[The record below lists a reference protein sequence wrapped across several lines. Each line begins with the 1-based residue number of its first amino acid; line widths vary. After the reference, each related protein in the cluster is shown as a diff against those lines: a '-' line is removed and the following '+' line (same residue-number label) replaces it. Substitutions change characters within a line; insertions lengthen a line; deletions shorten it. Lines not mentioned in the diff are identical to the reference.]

1 MMEKLTDQE
10 KKAIKQAINELGYFD
25 VAENEETLCEWYENG
40 TASINTARNGRTVA
54 WVLLESAEKAVYV
67 DTLEE
72 LTEEEIES
80 ELC

>member
-1 MMEKLTDQE
+1 MEKLTDQE
-10 KKAIKQAINELGYFD
+10 KKAIKQAVKELGYFD
-25 VAENEETLCEWYENG
+25 VAENEATLCEWYENG
-40 TASINTARNGRTVA
+40 TASINIARNGRAVA
-54 WVLLESAEKAVYV
+54 WVLLESAEKALYV

>member
-1 MMEKLTDQE
+1 MEKLTDQE
-10 KKAIKQAINELGYFD
+10 KKAIKQVVKECGYFD
-25 VAENEETLCEWYENG
+25 VAENEENLCEWYENG
-40 TASINTARNGRTVA
+40 TASINTARNGRSVA
-54 WVLLESAEKAVYV
+54 WVLLENVEKALYV

>member
-1 MMEKLTDQE
+1 MEKLTDQE

-25 VAENEETLCEWYENG
+25 VAENEETLCKWYEDG
-40 TASINTARNGRTVA
+40 TASINIARNGRTVA
-54 WVLLESAEKAVYV
+54 WVLLESAEKAIYV
-67 DTLEE
+67 DTLEK

>member
-1 MMEKLTDQE
+1 MEKLTEQE

-25 VAENEETLCEWYENG
+25 VAENEETLCKWYEDG
-40 TASINTARNGRTVA
+40 TASINIARNGRTVA
-54 WVLLESAEKAVYV
+54 WVLLECAEKAIYV

>member
-1 MMEKLTDQE
+1 MGKLTDQE
-10 KKAIKQAINELGYFD
+10 KKAIKQAVKECGYYD
-25 VAENEETLCEWYENG
+25 AAENEETLREWYENG
-40 TASINTARNGRTVA
+40 TASINIARNGRAVA
-54 WVLLESAEKAVYV
+54 WVLLEIAEKALYV

>member
-1 MMEKLTDQE
+1 MGKLTDQE
-10 KKAIKQAINELGYFD
+10 KKAIKQAVKELGYFD

-40 TASINTARNGRTVA
+40 TVSINTARNGRTVA
-54 WVLLESAEKAVYV
+54 WVLLENAEKALYI

>member
-1 MMEKLTDQE
+1 MEKLTDQE
-10 KKAIKQAINELGYFD
+10 KEAIKQAINELGYFD

-54 WVLLESAEKAVYV
+54 WVLLESAEKAIYV

>member
-1 MMEKLTDQE
+1 MEKLTDQE

-25 VAENEETLCEWYENG
+25 VAENEETLCEWYEDG
-40 TASINTARNGRTVA
+40 TASINIARNGRTVA
-54 WVLLESAEKAVYV
+54 WVLLESAEKAIYV

>member
-1 MMEKLTDQE
+1 MEKLTDQE
-10 KKAIKQAINELGYFD
+10 KKAIKQAVKELGYFD
-25 VAENEETLCEWYENG
+25 VAENEAALCEWYENG
-40 TASINTARNGRTVA
+40 TASINIARNGRAVA
-54 WVLLESAEKAVYV
+54 WVLLESAEKALYV

>member
-1 MMEKLTDQE
+1 MEKLTDQE
-10 KKAIKQAINELGYFD
+10 KKAIKQAVKECGYYD
-25 VAENEETLCEWYENG
+25 AAENEETLCEWYENG
-40 TASINTARNGRTVA
+40 TASINIARNGRAVA
-54 WVLLESAEKAVYV
+54 WVLLDCAEKALYV

>member
-1 MMEKLTDQE
+1 MEKLTDQE
-10 KKAIKQAINELGYFD
+10 KKAIKRAVKECGYYD
-25 VAENEETLCEWYENG
+25 AAENEETLFDWYENG
-40 TASINTARNGRTVA
+40 TASINTARNGRAVA
-54 WVLLESAEKAVYV
+54 WVLLENVEKALYV

>member
-1 MMEKLTDQE
+1 MKKITDQE
-10 KKAIKQAINELGYFD
+10 KKALKQAVKELGYFD
-25 VAENEETLCEWYENG
+25 VAENEETLREWYENG
-40 TASINTARNGRTVA
+40 TASINIARNGRAVA
-54 WVLLESAEKAVYV
+54 WVLLDCAEKALYV

>member
-1 MMEKLTDQE
+1 MEKLTDQE
-10 KKAIKQAINELGYFD
+10 KKAIKQAIKELGYFD
-25 VAENEETLCEWYENG
+25 VAEDEETLCEWYENG
-40 TASINTARNGRTVA
+40 TATINTARNGRTVA
-54 WVLLESAEKAVYV
+54 WVLLESAEKAIYV